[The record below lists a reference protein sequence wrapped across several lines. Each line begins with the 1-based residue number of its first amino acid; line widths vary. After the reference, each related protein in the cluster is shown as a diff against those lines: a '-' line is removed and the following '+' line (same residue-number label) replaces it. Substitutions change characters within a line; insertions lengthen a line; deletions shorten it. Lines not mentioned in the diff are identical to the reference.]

1 MIHDSL
7 SFFRG
12 SLCLYNICLLP
23 TSKLSMLFIPPA
35 AIYCSNAFGL
45 CNDLNSHL
53 AIFFKLSFYCLV
65 VSQSTT

>member
-1 MIHDSL
+1 
-7 SFFRG
+7 
-12 SLCLYNICLLP
+12 LYNICLLP